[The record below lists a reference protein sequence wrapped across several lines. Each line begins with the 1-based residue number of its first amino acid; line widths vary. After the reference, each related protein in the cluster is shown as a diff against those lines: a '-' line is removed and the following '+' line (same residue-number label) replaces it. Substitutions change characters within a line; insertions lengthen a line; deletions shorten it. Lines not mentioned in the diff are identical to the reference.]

1 MDLTNATADDFK
13 VISSTNSEP
22 SPEPQNNE
30 PQTTSDTGTNNTE
43 PELNKVE
50 PAAAEPTSTD
60 TEAPVRKLEKNS
72 SFDINSYVKEKAG
85 YNSFDDMVSEL
96 GKLRDSANQSQSM
109 KDDFIKGVVDYYNKT
124 GDVTPYL
131 EAKLVNYE
139 KLSNEEILKKSLKEQ
154 YPTISD
160 RALQALY
167 QEQVVERFKLDP
179 DRFDDLQVEVGTELL
194 AAEAAR
200 LRSQYVERQNQFKA
214 PDPVQGQNPAQP
226 EADVE
231 AWINTIKADP
241 LTQKFMAEKNVSIS
255 YNGEQFNYEVDNPN
269 DVLDMTVDN
278 AKFFNKFVKQDG
290 QVDLQK
296 WFRVV
301 NYALDP
307 ETFERS
313 LIAHGK
319 TLGEED
325 VVSRRKNPS
334 TPDKEGVRGGASSSD
349 DFSEGLLKAFADRG
363 RHIN

>member
-13 VISSTNSEP
+13 VISSTNNEP
-22 SPEPQNNE
+22 SPEPQQNE
-30 PQTTSDTGTNNTE
+30 PQPNSNTGTNNTE
-43 PELNKVE
+43 PEPKKIE
-50 PAAAEPTSTD
+50 PAAAEPSSPD
-60 TEAPVRKLEKNS
+60 PEPPVRKLEKNS

-269 DVLDMTVDN
+269 DILDMTVDN
-278 AKFFNKFVKQDG
+278 AKFFNKFIKQDG

>member
-30 PQTTSDTGTNNTE
+30 PQTNSDTGTNNTE
-43 PELNKVE
+43 PELKKVE
-50 PAAAEPTSTD
+50 PAAAETTSTD

-85 YNSFDDMVSEL
+85 YNSFDDMVNEL

-214 PDPVQGQNPAQP
+214 PEPVQGQNPAQP
-226 EADVE
+226 QAEVE

-241 LTQKFMAEKNVSIS
+241 ITQKFMAEKNVSIS
-255 YNGEQFNYEVDNPN
+255 YNGEQFNYEVDSPN

-278 AKFFNKFVKQDG
+278 TKFFNKFIKQDG

>member
-200 LRSQYVERQNQFKA
+200 LRSQYVERQNQFRA
-214 PDPVQGQNPAQP
+214 PEPVQGQNPAQP

-269 DVLDMTVDN
+269 DILDMTVDN

>member
-13 VISSTNSEP
+13 VLSSANTEP
-22 SPEPQNNE
+22 SPEPQTNE
-30 PQTTSDTGTNNTE
+30 PQTNSDTGTNNTDPE
-43 PELNKVE
+43 PKKTE
-50 PAAAEPTSTD
+50 PATAEPSSTD
-60 TEAPVRKLEKNS
+60 PEPPVRKLERNS

-96 GKLRDSANQSQSM
+96 GKLKDSATQSQSM

-167 QEQVVERFKLDP
+167 QEQVVDRFKLDP

-200 LRSQYVERQNQFKA
+200 LRSQYIEKQTQFKA
-214 PDPVQGQNPAQP
+214 PEPVQSQNPAQSQ
-226 EADVE
+226 ADAE
-231 AWINTIKADP
+231 AWVNTIKSDP
-241 LTQKFMAEKNVSIS
+241 QTQKFMTEKNVSIS
-255 YNGEQFNYEVDNPN
+255 YNGESFNYEVDNPN
-269 DVLDMTVDN
+269 EVLNMTVDN
-278 AKFFNKFVKQDG
+278 AKFFNTFIKQDG

-301 NYALDP
+301 NYALDS

-334 TPDKEGVRGGASSSD
+334 TPDKEGIRGGASSSD
-349 DFSEGLLKAFADRG
+349 DFADGLLKAFADRG
-363 RHIN
+363 RHFN